1 MTLQRLVTL
10 RRPAEGGRRVMSQ
23 WDMSLTGSHV
33 PLGHL
38 WGTVGDMKVNE
49 DTFPDPVAA
58 QDGVEDRRQRK
69 ARQTRNALAAA
80 ALDLIL
86 ERGLADV
93 TVGAVADRADV
104 TRRTFSRHFVG
115 KEDAALDF
123 VRGDGDRINALLRAR
138 PADEPP
144 LLAYRRAV
152 ADWLAD
158 RENPAS
164 HIRPR
169 MRALLAL
176 VDTEPALFAAYE
188 RIRVDAQEESIRI
201 IADRLAV
208 DDVRDLRPAVVVD
221 AAAGVLTAALRA
233 WARGIRADHSD
244 ADPGERRD
252 GHPGDRPEDHHD
264 PDAVDLAALV
274 EQAYDALMGEAALA
288 ASHSPTPVSGK

>member
-1 MTLQRLVTL
+1 
-10 RRPAEGGRRVMSQ
+10 
-23 WDMSLTGSHV
+23 
-33 PLGHL
+33 
-38 WGTVGDMKVNE
+38 MKVNE
-49 DTFPDPVAA
+49 DTFPDPVPA

-233 WARGIRADHSD
+233 WARGIQADHSD

-252 GHPGDRPEDHHD
+252 AHPGDRPEDHHD

-288 ASHSPTPVSGK
+288 ASHRATPVPGK